1 MVAIIGTLSGIAVP
15 AFLKQRSKASVHS
28 ANMQAR
34 GLLSYCQVY
43 LSDHGVLPDPAN
55 DEEFKRLAQY
65 EGDDVIQWEA
75 KIETNTC
82 FAKITKSTLELDP
95 EGEFSITSAGVVI
108 AKPAK
113 LQSS

>member
-43 LSDHGVLPDPAN
+43 LSDHGVLPPSN
-55 DEEFKRLAQY
+55 DKEFVRLAADK
-65 EGDDVIQWEA
+65 GDNVINWEA
-75 KIETNTC
+75 NISGNKC
-82 FAKITKSTLELDP
+82 FAKIKKQDGKSELDP

-108 AKPAK
+108 ATPAK
-113 LQSS
+113 LE